1 MAALFGVNGT
11 RVPSRA
17 AAQLGHTPRMHLAD
31 DPFVS
36 VVIPARNEE
45 RRIGACVAALLEQ
58 TYPVDRMEIVIAEGG
73 STDRTR
79 EIVSAL
85 GEKDPRIRLVDN
97 PSGRTPTALN
107 AAILA
112 SRGSVI
118 CRMDAHSVATPS
130 YVERCIAVLR
140 SSGAWAVGGRMEKVG
155 DSPVAGAIA
164 AAATSRF
171 GIGDSA
177 FHYATVPAATESVY
191 LGCWPKEV
199 FHRIGLFNPALV
211 RNQDD
216 ELSMRIHEAGGVVW
230 FDPSIVVRYHG
241 RESLA
246 SLFGQ
251 YRGYGRWKVPV
262 LRLHPGAMRWR
273 HTVPPIFVSSLGFG
287 LLISPVAPLLGMLF
301 AGAPL
306 AAYLAGSFLVAVRI
320 RAAGGRVHEVMAAFA
335 MMHFGYGIGVVEGLV
350 RQLLG
355 DRVPRSVPR
364 LPVPA
369 G

>member
-1 MAALFGVNGT
+1 
-11 RVPSRA
+11 
-17 AAQLGHTPRMHLAD
+17 MHLVD
-31 DPFVS
+31 EPFVS

-45 RRIGACVAALLEQ
+45 RRIGACVAALLDQ
-58 TYPVDRMEIVIAEGG
+58 TYASDRMEIVIAEGG
-73 STDRTR
+73 SDDRTR

-85 GEKDPRIRLVDN
+85 VNEHQGVRLVDN
-97 PSGRTPTALN
+97 PTGRTPTALN

-118 CRMDAHSVATPS
+118 CRMDAHSVALPD
-130 YVERCIAVLR
+130 YVERCVAVLK
-140 SSGAWAVGGRMEKVG
+140 SSGAWAVGGRMDKVG
-155 DSPVAGAIA
+155 DSPLAGAIA

-177 FHYATVPAATESVY
+177 FHYATVPTETESVY

-230 FDPSIVVRYHG
+230 FDPTIVVRYHG
-241 RESLA
+241 RESLT
-246 SLFGQ
+246 SLFRQ

-273 HTVPPIFVSSLGFG
+273 HAIPPMFVSSLGFG
-287 LLISPVAPLLGMLF
+287 LLITPAAPPLGALF
-301 AGAPL
+301 AVLPL
-306 AAYLAGSFLVAVRI
+306 AAYVAGSFFVAARI
-320 RAAGGRVHEVMAAFA
+320 RAADLRLHEVMEAFA
-335 MMHFGYGIGVVEGLV
+335 AMHLGYGIGVLEGLV
-350 RQLLG
+350 RLLLG

-364 LPVPA
+364 LPAAA